1 MGLYDSFYA
10 SLTRPHYGCQ
20 ASVEAQT
27 QGVENAMLTF
37 GIGEPVES
45 LAQANFRGFAG
56 CRWCDA
62 SVEVPI
68 LVREGRFIGFGG
80 PALMSPAFGQLHF
93 DQLPLCIGDSSPSHR
108 GPPWLSKLPYYKR
121 LSNSFG
127 MSSGTVLS

>member
-93 DQLPLCIGDSSPSHR
+93 DQLPCVSVTARQAIGDLLGSVSYRTISVCQTV
-108 GPPWLSKLPYYKR
+108 
-121 LSNSFG
+121 
-127 MSSGTVLS
+127 SG